1 MPPMYG
7 SFFFGQT
14 GEMMYTAR
22 QKKTEGVREILWD
35 PGQANP
41 KQREFFLSRAL
52 FTAYGGAKGGGKTWA
67 VRTKAIG
74 GALLNPGIRILI
86 MRCHYPELEENHV
99 RPILKAVPPEL
110 ASYNGTS
117 HLMSFENGSIIK
129 FGHWAGDESENEY
142 NGLEYDWIFID
153 EATQFSERA
162 FNFLGGC
169 LRGVNDFPKR
179 MYLTCNPGG
188 VGHNWVKRLF
198 IDRDYRTYPD
208 EPERDEHPEDYRFI
222 FATVEDNTHLLE
234 SSPTYLKNLA
244 NMPED
249 LRRAYRYGDWS
260 VLGGNYF
267 REFRQEKHCMKP
279 FRPPEHWERYRSFD
293 YGLDMF
299 ACFWWAVD
307 EDGRCWCIRELEKSG
322 LIVGEAA
329 RALLEHTLPGER
341 ITATY
346 APPDMWSRQKDSGR
360 TMAELFLL
368 NGVPLV
374 KSSSS
379 RVQGHMMVKDMLS
392 PIPLTDPFV
401 KGLFPRGKA
410 PERLPGLMFFNNLS
424 RVMADL
430 RDIQA
435 DETNPNDC
443 ARKPHEITHTVDGI
457 RYFCV
462 SRVLAAQAVTDK
474 GAPDGDEDEDEE
486 SYDSFMTG
494 GEITGEYLV

>member
-1 MPPMYG
+1 M
-7 SFFFGQT
+7 
-14 GEMMYTAR
+14 
-22 QKKTEGVREILWD
+22 
-35 PGQANP
+35 
-41 KQREFFLSRAL
+41 
-52 FTAYGGAKGGGKTWA
+52 
-67 VRTKAIG
+67 
-74 GALLNPGIRILI
+74 
-86 MRCHYPELEENHV
+86 
-99 RPILKAVPPEL
+99 
-110 ASYNGTS
+110 
-117 HLMSFENGSIIK
+117 
-129 FGHWAGDESENEY
+129 
-142 NGLEYDWIFID
+142 
-153 EATQFSERA
+153 
-162 FNFLGGC
+162 
-169 LRGVNDFPKR
+169 
-179 MYLTCNPGG
+179 
-188 VGHNWVKRLF
+188 GHNWVKRLF

-379 RVQGHMMVKDMLS
+379 RVQGHMMMKDMLS